1 MNPDH
6 IGLNGSPTKV
16 VTSFGKM
23 AKGAGEL
30 SWTLTP
36 DEAVAAIIAKMEER
50 AHHLM
55 KGRSLVNNEQRFICS
70 SRTERR
76 RNR

>member
-1 MNPDH
+1 MHAGGIIDAYEKEIKVFGFDDLKDDLNPDF

-23 AKGAGEL
+23 AKGAGTKLEVGA
-30 SWTLTP
+30 

-50 AHHLM
+50 H
-55 KGRSLVNNEQRFICS
+55 II
-70 SRTERR
+70 
-76 RNR
+76 